1 MHPGGE
7 VARQDDKTQFYSF
20 LGKTEARVFDVVFTG
35 TTLVCECMTNV
46 LFGLGFTYSYV
57 SIKFSLGFDM
67 NIDVLNAPSM
77 SLPS

>member
-1 MHPGGE
+1 M
-7 VARQDDKTQFYSF
+7 
-20 LGKTEARVFDVVFTG
+20 FDVVFTG
-35 TTLVCECMTNV
+35 TTLFCEHMTNV

-67 NIDVLNAPSM
+67 NFYVLNAPSM